1 MATTT
6 IPWGDGSGEN
16 IYLTYSSASGNQTVA
31 VSSDANGG
39 SVNRTKTI
47 TFTAG
52 NVTQTLTVLQ
62 EGIAYDALVDYIA
75 GTGTQYIDLGLTVTN
90 LHRLYL
96 EFSIDDTSQAGQRI
110 FGSRYNSGT
119 RGFDVMMAS
128 TAPLFAD
135 MWNSSYRALVRPA
148 TANIVY
154 VVEIDKNARTIK
166 SGGVVLASNTTLF
179 SQTFTTP
186 GNVRLFDCQN
196 GVSGTCF
203 IGKIYS
209 CKIWNGETLVRDL
222 VPVRVGTTGYMY
234 DLVGKGLYGN
244 VGTGSFTVGP
254 DKT

>member
-6 IPWGDGSGEN
+6 IPWNDGSGDN
-16 IYLTYSSASGNQTVA
+16 IYLTYPSASGNQTVT

-39 SVNRTKTI
+39 TSDRTKTI
-47 TFTAG
+47 TFSAG
-52 NVTQTLTVLQ
+52 NVTKTLTVLQ

-75 GTGTQYIDLGLTVTN
+75 GTGTQYIDLGLKLTN

-96 EFSIDDTSQAGQRI
+96 EFSIDNTSQAGQRI
-110 FGSRYNSGT
+110 FGSRSGSSSN
-119 RGFDVMMAS
+119 GFAVMMAS

-135 MWNSSYRALVRPA
+135 MWSSAYRALVRPT

-154 VVEIDKNARTIK
+154 VVEMDKNARTIK
-166 SGGVVLASNTTLF
+166 SGGVVLASNTTLV

-186 GNVRLFDCQN
+186 ANVRLFDSHN
-196 GVSGTCF
+196 GVGGTNF

-234 DLVGKGLYGN
+234 DLVGKVLYGN